1 MLRVQG
7 NIRLIA
13 PGYSGSFAPTRSD
26 VDVHREQRRGSPRV
40 ETYTMINPTAK
51 DDDVRHAALMRFVEE
66 RSAADGLSADA
77 LAVEGV
83 KFLKR
88 LEVG

>member
-1 MLRVQG
+1 M
-7 NIRLIA
+7 
-13 PGYSGSFAPTRSD
+13 
-26 VDVHREQRRGSPRV
+26 
-40 ETYTMINPTAK
+40 AK
-51 DDDVRHAALMRFVEE
+51 DDNVRHAALARFVEE
-66 RSAADGLSADA
+66 RLAADGLSAEA

>member
-1 MLRVQG
+1 MISSTIFVQKAQPQEFVVRLTLVFSG
-7 NIRLIA
+7 CATIRL
-13 PGYSGSFAPTRSD
+13 PSMGW
-26 VDVHREQRRGSPRV
+26 
-40 ETYTMINPTAK
+40 K
-51 DDDVRHAALMRFVEE
+51 
-66 RSAADGLSADA
+66 RSAADGLSAEA

>member
-1 MLRVQG
+1 MSMSSESSAAAAR
-7 NIRLIA
+7 A
-13 PGYSGSFAPTRSD
+13 WEA
-26 VDVHREQRRGSPRV
+26 
-40 ETYTMINPTAK
+40 YTMINPTAK
-51 DDDVRHAALMRFVEE
+51 DGDLRHAALTRFVEE
-66 RSAADGLSADA
+66 RSAADGLSAEA

>member
-1 MLRVQG
+1 MSISIESNAAAAR
-7 NIRLIA
+7 A
-13 PGYSGSFAPTRSD
+13 WEA
-26 VDVHREQRRGSPRV
+26 
-40 ETYTMINPTAK
+40 YTMVNPTAK
-51 DDDVRHAALMRFVEE
+51 DDVRHATLTRFIEE
-66 RSAADGLSADA
+66 RSAAGVLGAEA